1 MSPELHEKFYIHPP
15 VHTHTEQILKC
26 GNESRKES
34 WIAEQFVVVRVPRV
48 WNQLAKASG
57 KLNKE

>member
-1 MSPELHEKFYIHPP
+1 MSPELHENFYKYPAT
-15 VHTHTEQILKC
+15 HTYTEQILKC

-48 WNQLAKASG
+48 
-57 KLNKE
+57 